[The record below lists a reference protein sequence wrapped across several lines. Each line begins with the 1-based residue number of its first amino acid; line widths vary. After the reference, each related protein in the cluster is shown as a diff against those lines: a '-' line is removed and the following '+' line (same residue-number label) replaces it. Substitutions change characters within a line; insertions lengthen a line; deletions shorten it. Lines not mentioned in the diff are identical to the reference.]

1 MHNQNIVNSCIDD
14 KCENCSYVQNRK
26 PSHNENIIQLDG
38 EDDISANDDDDTSDD
53 TIYGTEDEAFSES
66 IPAVFSPVEGQDA
79 TQGEALRFDANLS
92 EKLHSIPLCL
102 VLNARSVYNKK
113 RQPA

>member
-79 TQGEALRFDANLS
+79 TQKPSDLMQIYQKS
-92 EKLHSIPLCL
+92 CTPYHSVWFLMPGAFTI
-102 VLNARSVYNKK
+102 KK